1 VDSRRIRTYAR
12 GLLQEPS
19 ISRQIN
25 HHSDFAELVVST
37 VTFREFEADAR
48 AQGFD
53 EVLERDWPALTVLDT
68 HVHRFAVKALVVR
81 GEMWL
86 SVGND
91 TRHLRAGE
99 TFELERE
106 VAHAERYGSD
116 GATYWVA
123 RRNATHQT

>member
-1 VDSRRIRTYAR
+1 VSR
-12 GLLQEPS
+12 
-19 ISRQIN
+19 
-25 HHSDFAELVVST
+25 

-53 EVLERDWPALTVLDT
+53 EVLERDWAPLTVLDT
-68 HVHRFAVKALVVR
+68 HVHPFAVKALVVR

-86 SVGND
+86 SVGDD

-99 TFELERE
+99 AFEIERE
-106 VAHAERYGSD
+106 VAHAERYGSE

-123 RRNATHQT
+123 RRNATRQA